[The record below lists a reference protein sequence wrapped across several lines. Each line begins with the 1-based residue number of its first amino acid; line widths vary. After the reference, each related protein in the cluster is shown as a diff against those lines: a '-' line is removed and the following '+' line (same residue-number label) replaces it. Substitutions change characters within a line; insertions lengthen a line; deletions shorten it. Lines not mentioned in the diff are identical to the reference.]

1 MAEDTTD
8 MQVMDTSSD
17 PITGTPEQGTQQ
29 TGMPSPTM
37 QRDEMPR
44 FETLGP
50 ERQLE
55 LLNLFPNMER
65 NAILGLMESG
75 MSFEDA
81 LEQMNRMMQNPP
93 PELRQDEMDMMKRLQ
108 DVGMSMAKGN
118 TSGSTSDAEFKA
130 YQDAVNMMT
139 KDPQTGMP
147 IRKFDFMNKSGALGA
162 FGGEI
167 PMRQSPEMRE
177 GMMMDRKRKNM

>member
-1 MAEDTTD
+1 MAEDTTE

-29 TGMPSPTM
+29 TDIPSPTM

-44 FETLGP
+44 FETLGQ

-55 LLNLFPNMER
+55 LLNLFPDMEK

-93 PELRQDEMDMMKRLQ
+93 PELRQGEMDMMKRLQ
-108 DVGMSMAKGN
+108 DVGMSMAK
-118 TSGSTSDAEFKA
+118 
-130 YQDAVNMMT
+130 
-139 KDPQTGMP
+139 DPQTGMP
-147 IRKFDFMNKSGALGA
+147 LRKFDFMNKSGALGA
-162 FGGEI
+162 LGGGM
-167 PMRQSPEMRE
+167 PMQRGMTPEMRQE
-177 GMMMDRKRKNM
+177 MMMDRKRKNM

>member
-1 MAEDTTD
+1 MAENME

-17 PITGTPEQGTQQ
+17 PITGTPEQNPQPMSDDT
-29 TGMPSPTM
+29 
-37 QRDEMPR
+37 MPR
-44 FETLGP
+44 FDTLGQD
-50 ERQLE
+50 RQLQ

-81 LEQMNRMMQNPP
+81 IEQIGRMFQNPP
-93 PELRQDEMDMMKRLQ
+93 PELRKNEMDMMKRFEN
-108 DVGMSMAKGN
+108 VGMNMLGGAM
-118 TSGSTSDAEFKA
+118 SDK
-130 YQDAVNMMT
+130 DAQVLRDA

-162 FGGEI
+162 FGGEM
-167 PMRQSPEMRE
+167 PMQRGMTPEMRE
-177 GMMMDRKRKNM
+177 EMIRNRNRKNM